1 MNIGPIQFAHPFCQ
15 AGLAGYSD
23 RAMRLVARRRGCPYA
38 VTEALLDVILLSGG
52 QGLKKSIDIND
63 EDHPV
68 AGQIIGSDADTMSK
82 SAAILAER
90 GYDVIDLNFACPVK
104 KIKNKARGGHML
116 QDLPR
121 AIDILKSVRDTLPP
135 NVPTTVSFRRSF
147 DDSKQ
152 SEDQFHQLIQ
162 TAWSLG
168 YAAARVHSRTVQQKY
183 LGRAS
188 WPILKQIKQQYPD
201 QKILGSGDVF
211 TAEDVIQMLDTTGVD
226 AVWIARGA
234 IGNPWIFQHAAALLQ
249 IQEKKRYPTPFSP
262 SPLYAE
268 NPYKTGSEINGV
280 EYRFQSDE
288 KKTVLDPVFSPLLE
302 MHSRDTGLR
311 PVMAM
316 SEVSNTWNPNV
327 PNTGQRPVSQSILQ
341 PPSIQEQREALTEHF
356 AIAMQIHGE
365 SLAGRRMRKMGI
377 KYSRFHP
384 DAIDVKRDFIEVHS
398 LRDWTRVLD
407 KWYATDAHG
416 IWPAADAA
424 DEVNSEETGCAIGV

>member
-1 MNIGPIQFAHPFCQ
+1 MNIGPIHLSQPFCQ

-121 AIDILKSVRDTLPP
+121 AIDILKSVRDTVPA
-135 NVPTTVSFRRSF
+135 NVPTTVSLRRGY
-147 DDSKQ
+147 DDSAEA
-152 SEDQFHQLIQ
+152 EDRFHQLLETI
-162 TAWSLG
+162 WSLG
-168 YAAARVHSRTVQQKY
+168 YAAARVHARTVEQKY
-183 LGRAS
+183 QGRAK
-188 WPILKQIKQQYPD
+188 WPFLQQIKKQHPN
-201 QKILGSGDVF
+201 KTILGSGDVF
-211 TAEDVIQMLDTTGVD
+211 TAEDVVAMLETTGVD

-234 IGNPWIFQHAAALLQ
+234 IGNPWIFQHAATLLAA
-249 IQEKKRYPTPFSP
+249 KKRSP
-262 SPLYAE
+262 SPLFS
-268 NPYKTGSEINGV
+268 KTKGTGTIVLPPEIKGTGTFFAGDGA
-280 EYRFQSDE
+280 Y
-288 KKTVLDPVFSPLLE
+288 
-302 MHSRDTGLR
+302 RDTGLR
-311 PVMAM
+311 PVPGVIESQSTEILDA
-316 SEVSNTWNPNV
+316 PG
-327 PNTGQRPVSQSILQ
+327 TGRRPVSQLD
-341 PPSIQEQREALTEHF
+341 PPRIQEQRDALAEHF
-356 AIAMQIHGE
+356 EIAMQIHGE

-384 DAIDVKRDFIEVHS
+384 DSAEVKRDFIEVHS

-407 KWYATDAHG
+407 KWYAIDAPG
-416 IWPAADAA
+416 VWPAADAA
-424 DEVNSEETGCAIGV
+424 DEVNDQATTSCEAFI